1 MGLHGAEV
9 MVTVSR
15 SHLLLLNPY
24 SSSPLEYW
32 SDVVGKGSFPAQ
44 AVDQHM
50 LPFSAHQSSM
60 VDDRD
65 DDYWDADSEDEISES
80 YGRVAEA
87 APSDLGLMIALS
99 ANRNDRG
106 ARSFHNFLNEPNILS
121 AYYPAYAASP
131 LLDPQTARVFCHFVT
146 ATAPTLS
153 IYERH
158 PANPSIIFSGHPV
171 PISQRSLWTYT
182 LPMRALSH
190 QGLLHAMLAL
200 SSMHIAKLQHT
211 SPTASLKHY
220 HYALRRVAK
229 ALGQPAKRNDVSI
242 LAATLLLGFY
252 EVSTAEHNK
261 WNSHLAGAK
270 QLIMD
275 IDFAGMGK
283 RIEAHRAAGGHNAL
297 YQEFNNTYE
306 HPYRGCEF
314 ATDGSV
320 KNDNQISEDLIS
332 AIMGWQIRYDQYGFI
347 VDGSQSATGYKP
359 LTTKEMEDFDIQRDL
374 FWWFCKQDMYQSMVS
389 GNRLL

>member
-1 MGLHGAEV
+1 M
-9 MVTVSR
+9 
-15 SHLLLLNPY
+15 
-24 SSSPLEYW
+24 
-32 SDVVGKGSFPAQ
+32 
-44 AVDQHM
+44 DQHV
-50 LPFSAHQSSM
+50 LPFPMHQSSM
-60 VDDRD
+60 LDDRD
-65 DDYWDADSEDEISES
+65 DDYWDADSEDEIDES
-80 YGRVAEA
+80 YGHVAGA
-87 APSDLGLMIALS
+87 APSDLGLMVALS

-106 ARSFHNFLNEPNILS
+106 TRSFYNFLNEPNVLS
-121 AYYPAYAASP
+121 TYYPAYAASP
-131 LLDPQTARVFCHFVT
+131 LLDPQTARIFCHFVT
-146 ATAPTLS
+146 ATGPTLS

-158 PANPSIIFSGHPV
+158 PANPSIIFAGHPV
-171 PISQRSLWTYT
+171 PISHRSLWTYT

-200 SSMHIAKLQHT
+200 SSLHIAKLQHT
-211 SPTASLKHY
+211 SPTTSLKHY

-252 EVSTAEHNK
+252 EVTTAEHNK
-261 WNSHLAGAK
+261 WNSHLAGAR

-283 RIEAHRAAGGHNAL
+283 RIAAHKSADGQNTLYHDFYNA
-297 YQEFNNTYE
+297 YE
-306 HPYRGCEF
+306 HPNRGREF
-314 ATDGSV
+314 A
-320 KNDNQISEDLIS
+320 NDVPMKINNEINEDLVS

-347 VDGSQSATGYKP
+347 LDGAKSETGYKP
-359 LTTKEMEDFDIQRDL
+359 LTAKEMEDFDIQRDL

>member
-1 MGLHGAEV
+1 
-9 MVTVSR
+9 
-15 SHLLLLNPY
+15 
-24 SSSPLEYW
+24 
-32 SDVVGKGSFPAQ
+32 
-44 AVDQHM
+44 
-50 LPFSAHQSSM
+50 M

-65 DDYWDADSEDEISES
+65 DDYWDADSEDEINES
-80 YGRVAEA
+80 YARVAEA
-87 APSDLGLMIALS
+87 APSDLGLMVAIS
-99 ANRNDRG
+99 ANRIDQG
-106 ARSFHNFLNEPNILS
+106 TPSFSSSLGEPNILS

-131 LLDPQTARVFCHFVT
+131 LLDPQTARIFCHFVT
-146 ATAPTLS
+146 MTGPTLS

-158 PANPSIIFSGHPV
+158 PSNSSAMFTGHPV

-200 SSMHIAKLQHT
+200 SASHIAKLQRT

-229 ALGQPAKRNDVSI
+229 ALGQPAKRRDVSI

-252 EVSTAEHNK
+252 EVTTAEHNK
-261 WNSHLAGAK
+261 WNSHLAGAR
-270 QLIMD
+270 QLILD

-283 RIEAHRAAGGHNAL
+283 RIAAHKATGGQNAR
-297 YQEFNNTYE
+297 YHEFNHAYE
-306 HPYRGCEF
+306 HPYPEHEF
-314 ATDGSV
+314 GPDAPMQKDSEI
-320 KNDNQISEDLIS
+320 NEDLVS
-332 AIMGWQIRYDQYGFI
+332 AIMGWQIRYDQQGFI
-347 VDGSQSATGYKP
+347 LDGRPSEMSCKP
-359 LTTKEMEDFDIQRDL
+359 VTPKEMEEFDTQCDL

>member
-1 MGLHGAEV
+1 MDPHI
-9 MVTVSR
+9 
-15 SHLLLLNPY
+15 
-24 SSSPLEYW
+24 
-32 SDVVGKGSFPAQ
+32 FPVA
-44 AVDQHM
+44 M
-50 LPFSAHQSSM
+50 HQSSI

-80 YGRVAEA
+80 YARVAEA
-87 APSDLGLMIALS
+87 APSDLGLMVALS

-106 ARSFHNFLNEPNILS
+106 MQSYYSPLNEHNSLS

-131 LLDPQTARVFCHFVT
+131 LLDPQTARLFCHFVT
-146 ATAPTLS
+146 TTGPTLS

-158 PANPSIIFSGHPV
+158 PSNPSVIFAGHPV

-200 SSMHIAKLQHT
+200 SSSHIAKLQRT

-229 ALGQPAKRNDVSI
+229 ALGQPAKRRDVSI

-252 EVSTAEHNK
+252 EVTTAEHNK
-261 WNSHLAGAK
+261 WNSHLAGAR

-275 IDFAGMGK
+275 IDFVGLGK
-283 RIEAHRAAGGHNAL
+283 RIAAHRAAGGQNAL
-297 YQEFNNTYE
+297 YHDEFNNVYE
-306 HPYRGCEF
+306 HPYQRREF
-314 ATDGSV
+314 ATEAPM
-320 KNDNQISEDLIS
+320 KNENKINEDLVS
-332 AIMGWQIRYDQYGFI
+332 AIMGWQIRYDQHGFI
-347 VDGSQSATGYKP
+347 LDGSQPETGYKA
-359 LTTKEMEDFDIQRDL
+359 LTAKEMEEFDIQRDL

>member
-1 MGLHGAEV
+1 MNQH
-9 MVTVSR
+9 MF
-15 SHLLLLNPY
+15 
-24 SSSPLEYW
+24 
-32 SDVVGKGSFPAQ
+32 SFPG
-44 AVDQHM
+44 
-50 LPFSAHQSSM
+50 HQSSI

-65 DDYWDADSEDEISES
+65 DDYWDADSEDEIEES
-80 YGRVAEA
+80 YGRVAGA
-87 APSDLGLMIALS
+87 APADLGLMVALS
-99 ANRNDRG
+99 ANRSDKGN
-106 ARSFHNFLNEPNILS
+106 RSFYNYLNEPNVLS

-131 LLDPQTARVFCHFVT
+131 LLDPQTARIFCHFVT
-146 ATAPTLS
+146 ATGPTLS

-158 PANPSIIFSGHPV
+158 PANPSIIFAGHPV

-200 SSMHIAKLQHT
+200 SSSHIAKLQHS
-211 SPTASLKHY
+211 SPTPSLKHY

-252 EVSTAEHNK
+252 EVTTAEHNK
-261 WNSHLAGAK
+261 WNSHLAGAR

-283 RIEAHRAAGGHNAL
+283 RIAAHKAADGQNAL
-297 YQEFNNTYE
+297 YHDFNRVYD
-306 HPYRGCEF
+306 HPYQGREF
-314 ATDGSV
+314 ATDAPTM
-320 KNDNQISEDLIS
+320 NNNPLNEDLVS
-332 AIMGWQIRYDQYGFI
+332 AIMGWQIRYDQHGF
-347 VDGSQSATGYKP
+347 VMDGSKSETGYKP
-359 LTTKEMEDFDIQRDL
+359 LTAKEMEDFDIQRDL